1 MRRIHA
7 AIPIA
12 LAAALFVGTTAKA
25 ADPALDTEA
34 LLKEIETLKEGQA
47 AIQKE
52 LEEIKG
58 LLRPR
63 AVAGDQAPDAPQTAE
78 IQVAGSPYMGEFDA
92 AVTVIEFSDYQ
103 CPFCFRHFQTVVPEL
118 KTAYMDSG
126 KVKYV
131 MREFP
136 IESIHPAA
144 MQASQAALCAGE
156 QDRYWEMHDLIFE
169 NQQQLRLR
177 DFVKHADALDM
188 DEDDFEDCVESGR
201 YEEQIRN
208 DLAVG
213 SRLGVRGTPS
223 FFVGLTDPEDPEKV
237 IASRFIRGAQP
248 YQVFQQAIEEL
259 LKKAENS

>member
-1 MRRIHA
+1 MRKVYA
-7 AIPIA
+7 PTAIA
-12 LAAALFVGTTAKA
+12 LAAALFFSAAVKA
-25 ADPALDTEA
+25 EDPAPDTEA
-34 LLKEIETLKEGQA
+34 LLNEIEALKEGQA

-52 LEEIKG
+52 LQEIKE

-63 AVAGDQAPDAPQTAE
+63 AVAGNQAPDAPQTTE
-78 IQVAGSPYMGEFDA
+78 IQVAGSPYMGELDA
-92 AVTVIEFSDYQ
+92 TVTVIEFSDYQ
-103 CPFCFRHFQTVVPEL
+103 CPFCFRHFQTVVPAL
-118 KTAYMDSG
+118 KTAYLDSG

-177 DFVKHADALDM
+177 DFVQHADALDM

-201 YEEQIRN
+201 YEEQVRN
-208 DLAVG
+208 DLALG

-259 LKKAENS
+259 LKEAENS